1 MQNELD
7 GDTVL
12 GACLCVCI
20 CLFVFHAYLYI
31 FFPMSE
37 IVSDGTDQ
45 PVVVTADLSWVL
57 HINFHGCIILT
68 FLSVRIN

>member
-1 MQNELD
+1 MQNEFD

-45 PVVVTADLSWVL
+45 LVVITA
-57 HINFHGCIILT
+57 NF
-68 FLSVRIN
+68 

>member
-1 MQNELD
+1 MQNEFD
-7 GDTVL
+7 GGTVL
-12 GACLCVCI
+12 GACLCV

-45 PVVVTADLSWVL
+45 PVVITA
-57 HINFHGCIILT
+57 NF
-68 FLSVRIN
+68 